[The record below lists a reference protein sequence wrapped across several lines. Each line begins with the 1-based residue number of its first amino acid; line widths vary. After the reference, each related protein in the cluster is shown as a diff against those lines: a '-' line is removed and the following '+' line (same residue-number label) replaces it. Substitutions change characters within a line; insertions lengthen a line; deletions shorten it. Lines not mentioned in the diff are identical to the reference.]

1 MIAWNGVEKMI
12 NNNEDIIF
20 PYQQNEAFYENLKP
34 IPKSDL
40 GFSLIEKLKTMK
52 IKI

>member
-12 NNNEDIIF
+12 NKNEDIIY
-20 PYQQNEAFYENLKP
+20 PYQLNETFYENLKP

-40 GFSLIEKLKTMK
+40 GFSSIEKLKTLK
-52 IKI
+52 IKL